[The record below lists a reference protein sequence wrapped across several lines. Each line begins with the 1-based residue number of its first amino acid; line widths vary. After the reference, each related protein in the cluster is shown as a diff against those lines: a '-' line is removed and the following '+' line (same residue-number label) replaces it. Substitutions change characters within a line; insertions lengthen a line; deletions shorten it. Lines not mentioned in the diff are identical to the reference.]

1 MNKLSIESH
10 EELKN
15 HLKIGDI
22 IRSGREQFVITELH
36 PGVYNF
42 MKVRRISNIIP
53 GYYLYD
59 MKPAREIDDI
69 ISCEKSRKIFQSLS
83 ALERLSK

>member
-22 IRSGREQFVITELH
+22 IRSGREQFVIIELYLEL
-36 PGVYNF
+36 YNF
-42 MKVRRISNIIP
+42 MKVKRISNIIP

-59 MKPAREIDDI
+59 LKPAREIDDI
-69 ISCEKSRKIFQSLS
+69 IFCEESRKIFQSLT